1 MHGSRR
7 SHSRI
12 ALLIRTHLCRI
23 FTRSAARRKRPQP
36 DPMQRSASSK
46 HVKRAIAPVSTSP
59 TPCSLLPCSS
69 LLARRASL
77 SSHECGFSPRVSAW
91 RCLFLPLSE
100 CSSCPRPEHRPFL
113 KLQNQIP
120 NTSMSADLEQHDG
133 RLCVL
138 RVGGELKKSELDAA
152 QSEFV
157 GIIAGAGTVKLLVPL
172 ENFSG
177 WERGEQWGDTDFFFS
192 HRNDFEKIAVVG
204 NLRWEAQVLAFTG
217 AGFRK
222 GPVKFFP
229 ETSEPEARAWLAE

>member
-12 ALLIRTHLCRI
+12 TLLIRTHLCRI
-23 FTRSAARRKRPQP
+23 STRSAAPRKRRQLGL
-36 DPMQRSASSK
+36 MQRRGSPKRAM
-46 HVKRAIAPVSTSP
+46 RAIAPANILP
-59 TPCSLLPCSS
+59 TPSSSPPCSS
-69 LLARRASL
+69 LPARRESL
-77 SSHECGFSPRVSAW
+77 KRHECGFTPLLSAW
-91 RCLFLPLSE
+91 RCSLLPLSE
-100 CSSCPRPEHRPFL
+100 CFSCPRPNEFSP
-113 KLQNQIP
+113 QTPNQ
-120 NTSMSADLEQHDG
+120 TSMSANLEQHDG

-157 GIIAGAGTVKLLVPL
+157 EIIAGAGTVKLLVLL

-204 NLRWEAQVLAFTG
+204 NPRWEAQVLAFTG
-217 AGFRK
+217 AGLRK
-222 GPVKFFP
+222 GLVKFFP
-229 ETSEPEARAWLAE
+229 ETAESEARPWPAE